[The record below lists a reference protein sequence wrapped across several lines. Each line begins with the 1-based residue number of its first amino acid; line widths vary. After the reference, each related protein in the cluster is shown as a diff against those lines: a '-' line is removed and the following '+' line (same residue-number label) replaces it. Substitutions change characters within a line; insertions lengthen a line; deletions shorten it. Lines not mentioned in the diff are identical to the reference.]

1 MSDGPM
7 SFDRM
12 LQALPH
18 RDPFRFLDRVEEIS
32 ADAGRGVWSVR
43 GDEDFLRGHFPEQ
56 PLVPGVLLVEAAA
69 QLAGVV
75 AHAAAGGDGG
85 GMLVMNEARFRRP
98 VAPPAEVV
106 LQVRLE
112 RSMGSIHQFEFEAQ
126 VDDTMVASGVVA
138 VSLPGSRAGE
148 VAP

>member
-1 MSDGPM
+1 M
-7 SFDRM
+7 SFDEM
-12 LQALPH
+12 LRALPH
-18 RDPFRFLDRVEEIS
+18 RDPFRFLDRIESIS

-43 GDEDFLRGHFPEQ
+43 GDEDFFRGHFPDK

-69 QLAGVV
+69 QLAGAV
-75 AHAAAGGDGG
+75 AHATAGGDGG

-98 VAPPAEVV
+98 VEPPAEVM
-106 LQVRLE
+106 LSVRLD

-126 VDDTMVASGVVA
+126 VDDAMVASGVVA
-138 VSLPGSRAGE
+138 VSLPGSQAGE